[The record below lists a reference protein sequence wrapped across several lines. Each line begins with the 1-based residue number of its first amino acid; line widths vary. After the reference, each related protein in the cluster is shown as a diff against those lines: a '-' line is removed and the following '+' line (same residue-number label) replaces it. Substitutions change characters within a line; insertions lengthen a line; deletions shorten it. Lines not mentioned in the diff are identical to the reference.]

1 MARYICSYTIAV
13 SLEHLLPSLV
23 EVLKSC
29 DFEII
34 YDTGDYIMGREVPG
48 HVAFSRLVT
57 AEVLIDRSTATADE
71 IKMNL
76 VIKNEEL
83 PLQRDNHCWQMF
95 DAVQK
100 AIENHGQ
107 WKLLESA
114 SS

>member
-1 MARYICSYTIAV
+1 MARYICSFTVAA
-13 SLEHLLPSLV
+13 SLEHLLPSLI

-29 DFEII
+29 NFEII

-48 HVAFSRLVT
+48 RVAFSKLVT
-57 AEVLIDRSTATADE
+57 AEALIDRTTATANE
-71 IKMNL
+71 IKMSL

-83 PLQRDNHCWQMF
+83 PLQRDNHCRQMF
-95 DAVQK
+95 NTLQR
-100 AIENHGQ
+100 AIENYEE